1 MVFVG
6 LQVECVM
13 VIEKIIGPWYWMI
26 VKTSWSGS
34 ALVTNKD

>member
-1 MVFVG
+1 MLLSCMVFFG

-26 VKTSWSGS
+26 VKTS
-34 ALVTNKD
+34 